1 MASSQGA
8 QTLAEAYRLLDPL
21 RPLEGEWLDRF
32 YAERPEAA
40 SIQPLVDELPLD
52 DREDDKTLLTGHR
65 GSGKT
70 TELACLEGALAPT
83 HIVVRMDIEGLLNLG
98 DVDYADLLVVM
109 GLQVFR
115 QAHRSGVRLAKDK
128 LDGLRFWYQ
137 THILEEDERRV
148 LDEEVEATLNVGIA
162 SITASLRTNTPR
174 RRRVRAEAQT
184 NLADLLARLNDLLD
198 ELRKKAGKRILII
211 VDGLDKM
218 FDLKQVC
225 ALFLH
230 GANALLEPRCR
241 VVYTVPISL
250 YYTNDFQQVRL
261 SFHRNF
267 SLPNIKVWERD
278 GKHCPEGRQT
288 LQEAL
293 FRRMDPRLLTPEAA
307 ERLVEL
313 SGGVFK
319 ELISLARASVLRARR
334 LRGDK
339 GPVQAEDVEYAARQ
353 VRNTYRALLTEEQY
367 QELLRIVR
375 GGRFVNSPLAQ
386 ELLHNLSLLEY
397 NGEGA
402 WWAVHPIVRPLVEEW
417 AREHESNQ

>member
-21 RPLEGEWLDRF
+21 RPLEEWLDRF

-250 YYTNDFQQVRL
+250 YYTNDFPTGAPL
-261 SFHRNF
+261 
-267 SLPNIKVWERD
+267 LPPQLLPAQHQSMGAGWKTLPGGSPDVARGAVPAD
-278 GKHCPEGRQT
+278 GS
-288 LQEAL
+288 EAP
-293 FRRMDPRLLTPEAA
+293 DPG
-307 ERLVEL
+307 
-313 SGGVFK
+313 SGG
-319 ELISLARASVLRARR
+319 APGGTLR
-334 LRGDK
+334 RGVQGTDLP
-339 GPVQAEDVEYAARQ
+339 GPGQCAARPPP
-353 VRNTYRALLTEEQY
+353 A
-367 QELLRIVR
+367 
-375 GGRFVNSPLAQ
+375 GGQ
-386 ELLHNLSLLEY
+386 
-397 NGEGA
+397 
-402 WWAVHPIVRPLVEEW
+402 RPG
-417 AREHESNQ
+417 SG